1 MRPLIGIPPCLDDRG
16 RWRNGRK
23 YHYID
28 AAYAEAVQAA
38 GGSAVYL
45 PQKGSAPDLVQHL
58 DGLLVPGGDD
68 LAPPRP
74 YPNTVHFDLVPPA
87 QLQFDT
93 QLLGAA
99 LRREIPV
106 LGICYGMQLLV
117 QAFGGSLVYDIATD
131 LPQAGEHQLPEPSG
145 RHPIEIAA
153 GSRLA
158 DLWRAPDV
166 NSLHHQA
173 AAEAGAL
180 RVVAR
185 APDGVIEAIEGEGS
199 AFVLGVQWHPEKH
212 DAATRAPLFEGFIRA
227 CAGQKPSP

>member
-16 RWRNGRK
+16 RWRTGRD

-28 AAYAEAVQAA
+28 AAYAEAVYAA

-45 PQKGSAPDLVQHL
+45 PQEGSALEVAEHL

-74 YPNTVHFDLVPPA
+74 YPKSVHFDLVPDV

-93 QLLGAA
+93 QLLRAT
-99 LRREIPV
+99 LRREIPI

-117 QAFGGSLVYDIATD
+117 QAFGGSLVYDIPTD
-131 LPQAGEHQLPEPSG
+131 LPDAASHQLPEAGG

-158 DLWRAPDV
+158 ELWRESEV

-173 AAEAGAL
+173 AADVCGL
-180 RVVAR
+180 RVAAR
-185 APDGVIEAIEGEGS
+185 APDGVIEAIEGEGP

-212 DAATRAPLFEGFIRA
+212 AAATRAPLFEGFVNA
-227 CAGQKPSP
+227 CAGRKA